1 LTEREADLL
10 CRLAGE
16 KGALA
21 EAIRWAI
28 NRAISTLGGAA
39 AIRDTHRALTS
50 RELRKAK
57 RVASPEADALEKLFD
72 LNEAPESAAP
82 PTETRGQELDLAKM
96 QVERVPDPNAG
107 KVLNI
112 NVRRVGR

>member
-21 EAIRWAI
+21 AAVRWAI

-39 AIRDTHRALTS
+39 ALRDTPRALTE

-57 RVASPEADALEKLFD
+57 RLASPEADALEQLFD
-72 LNEAPESAAP
+72 LGETSEPAAP
-82 PTETRGQELDLAKM
+82 PTETHGPERDRGAV
-96 QVERVPDPNAG
+96 QVERVADPYAG
-107 KVLNI
+107 KVFQFPVRP
-112 NVRRVGR
+112 VRR